1 MELKIA
7 MPRIIY
13 IALMSLWINSCGSD
27 VNKKPTLETKPPI
40 NVTANE
46 ASVDVA
52 LKFINGY
59 VENCNKMKAAT
70 GRMDW
75 VNSNGLVTERFKSKL
90 RKITNEAYQND
101 PESGLDSDPIV
112 DAQDY
117 PENGFELEILDWET
131 NYLTVRGRNWLQF
144 KLTMKVVNENG
155 NWLVDG
161 SGMINIPDNKRA
173 ER

>member
-1 MELKIA
+1 
-7 MPRIIY
+7 
-13 IALMSLWINSCGSD
+13 
-27 VNKKPTLETKPPI
+27 
-40 NVTANE
+40 
-46 ASVDVA
+46 
-52 LKFINGY
+52 
-59 VENCNKMKAAT
+59 
-70 GRMDW
+70 MDW

-117 PENGFELEILDWET
+117 PENGFELEILDRET